1 MKCGGQPWA
10 APHGQWDTAGHP
22 AEWAIERFSE
32 YGIVMGY
39 DGYFRPENRWNQER
53 TKGPG
58 LCPAKERETDI

>member
-22 AEWAIERFSE
+22 AEDRP
-32 YGIVMGY
+32 
-39 DGYFRPENRWNQER
+39 PENRWNQER